1 MAGTR
6 ETEGKNVSRTVYERQ
21 ATHKDSTWS
30 INECVSVEKTVKD
43 SIGGRRGAGRGYNSY
58 RLQFPLEHIW
68 DLYQDE
74 DGKFVIPYEFENR
87 SSYGPEAL
95 FNITCSM
102 DQYDRNTCVRFRP
115 RRDEW
120 NYMYIKNEN
129 DGCAFE
135 GPGRTKLR
143 QKLIL
148 QADDIATCTNVEIIM
163 HELMHAIGFQHE
175 HVRFDRDEYVRINW
189 ENVEKEH

>member
-1 MAGTR
+1 MADANERVAATEVYLSAMSCVNELVGCYSAPYNAQRGNCKQSLTR
-6 ETEGKNVSRTVYERQ
+6 RVRDRQ
-21 ATHKDSTWS
+21 WS
-30 INECVSVEKTVKD
+30 VIQSLKTMTKPLSQPWLSVIAF
-43 SIGGRRGAGRGYNSY
+43 S
-58 RLQFPLEHIW
+58 
-68 DLYQDE
+68 
-74 DGKFVIPYEFENR
+74 
-87 SSYGPEAL
+87 
-95 FNITCSM
+95 
-102 DQYDRNTCVRFRP
+102 
-115 RRDEW
+115 
-120 NYMYIKNEN
+120 
-129 DGCAFE
+129 CAFE

>member
-1 MAGTR
+1 MTAELR
-6 ETEGKNVSRTVYERQ
+6 NFRLP
-21 ATHKDSTWS
+21 
-30 INECVSVEKTVKD
+30 I
-43 SIGGRRGAGRGYNSY
+43 IG
-58 RLQFPLEHIW
+58 
-68 DLYQDE
+68 
-74 DGKFVIPYEFENR
+74 IPYHHIFWTVAPNFHPSVLLINR
-87 SSYGPEAL
+87 PVTFSLHLSVL
-95 FNITCSM
+95 FSPIAFS
-102 DQYDRNTCVRFRP
+102 
-115 RRDEW
+115 
-120 NYMYIKNEN
+120 
-129 DGCAFE
+129 CAFE